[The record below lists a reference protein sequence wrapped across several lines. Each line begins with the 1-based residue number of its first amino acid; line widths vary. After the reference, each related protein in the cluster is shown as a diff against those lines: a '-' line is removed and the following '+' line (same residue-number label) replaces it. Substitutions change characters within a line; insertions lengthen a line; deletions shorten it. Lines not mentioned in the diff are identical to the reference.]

1 MFRIRFHGRGGQGMK
16 TASRVLGSAF
26 FLSGFEVQDA
36 PRYGAERRG
45 APTFA
50 YVRASQTPLQERGI
64 IQDPDLV
71 IVGDDS
77 LPAVP
82 TAGVMKGV
90 SARTLML
97 IHSRETAEA
106 WKHRLNLAGPVMI
119 LPTSE
124 EAAGGTDFPFV
135 GCMSAGASARLVGV
149 ISREALVKA
158 VHKEIAPF
166 GEVAVRENERRA
178 LQAYERLAA
187 HAGAVVEGQDVS
199 AEGYEAPAWIQVPF
213 EEARISAPAI
223 HAAATSVQV
232 KTGAWRTVRPV
243 VDETRCKQCWWI
255 CSTFCPDSAITVSA
269 DSKPE
274 IDYDHCKGCMI
285 CAAICPSHAI
295 EAVPEREAQTKE
307 PEVP

>member
-1 MFRIRFHGRGGQGMK
+1 MV

-50 YVRASQTPLQERGI
+50 YVRASRTPIRERGVI
-64 IQDPDLV
+64 RHPDLV
-71 IVGDDS
+71 IIGDDS

-82 TAGVMKGV
+82 VAGVMEGV
-90 SARTLML
+90 SAHTATL
-97 IHSRETAEA
+97 IHTRETAEA
-106 WKHRLNLAGPVMI
+106 WKHRLNLAGPVMT

-124 EAAGGTDFPFV
+124 EVADDSDLPFV
-135 GCMSAGASARLVGV
+135 GCVSAGAAARLVRV
-149 ISREALVKA
+149 ISREALMEA
-158 VHKEIAPF
+158 VDKEISPF
-166 GEVAVRENERRA
+166 GKAAVRENQRRA
-178 LQAYERLAA
+178 LQAYERMAA
-187 HAGAVVEGQDVS
+187 HAGTVTEGVEI
-199 AEGYEAPAWIQVPF
+199 AAAGYDAPEWIQVPF

-232 KTGAWRTVRPV
+232 KTGAWRTMRPV
-243 VDETRCKQCWWI
+243 VDDTRCNQCWWI

-269 DSKPE
+269 ESRPE

-285 CAAICPSHAI
+285 CVAICPSHAI
-295 EAVPEREAQTKE
+295 DAVREQGAQTKE
-307 PEVP
+307 PEGP

>member
-1 MFRIRFHGRGGQGMK
+1 MK

-50 YVRASQTPLQERGI
+50 YVRASRTPIQERGVI
-64 IQDPDLV
+64 RAPDLV

-82 TAGVMKGV
+82 VAGVMQGV
-90 SARTLML
+90 SARTVML

-106 WKHRLNLAGPVMI
+106 WKGRLNLAGPVII

-124 EAAGGTDFPFV
+124 EVDDDDTDLPFV
-135 GCMSAGASARLVGV
+135 GCVSAGAAARLVGV
-149 ISREALVKA
+149 ISREALAKA
-158 VHKEIAPF
+158 VDKEIAPF
-166 GEVAVRENERRA
+166 GRAAVRENERRA
-178 LQAYERLAA
+178 LQAYERMAA
-187 HAGAVVEGQDVS
+187 HALAVTEGVDIS
-199 AEGYEAPAWIQVPF
+199 AVGYDAPKWIQLPF
-213 EEARISAPAI
+213 EEARVSAPAI

-232 KTGAWRTVRPV
+232 KTGAWRTMRPI

-269 DSKPE
+269 ESRPE

-285 CAAICPSHAI
+285 CVAICPSHAI
-295 EAVPEREAQTKE
+295 EAVPEQGGQTKE
-307 PEVP
+307 PEST